1 MNCSQNV
8 SCHLFSLIQFGSSI
22 DTKQVIA
29 ILYTRHQLLLK
40 LTSTIDLN
48 GLKRFAKW
56 WSNYLILFFTRFF
69 TFDCLKSMFVR
80 TVRWW
85 RFWTGLALFPNGAFG
100 VCSDP
105 CINLRNAY
113 NYIVLKKKWKK
124 NQINLKLTVKVFK
137 NNWINIHQSTHLLFC
152 YINRFIQYNPNCTFP
167 ASRMC
172 RRSFICHVRI
182 SVWN

>member
-8 SCHLFSLIQFGSSI
+8 SCHLFSLIQFGSQI

-29 ILYTRHQLLLK
+29 VLYTRHQLLLK

-48 GLKRFAKW
+48 GLKWFAKW
-56 WSNYLILFFTRFF
+56 WSNYLILFF

-105 CINLRNAY
+105 CISLRNAY
-113 NYIVLKKKWKK
+113 NYIFWKNKMKKK
-124 NQINLKLTVKVFK
+124 
-137 NNWINIHQSTHLLFC
+137 NNIFRKI
-152 YINRFIQYNPNCTFP
+152 
-167 ASRMC
+167 
-172 RRSFICHVRI
+172 
-182 SVWN
+182 WNWR